1 MSVEFYGL
9 TITVDG
15 SASSMAY
22 YSVLLVSGGEFF
34 QGGATID
41 PTAIGATLVSL
52 YGMELSINAPAG
64 AISGAATLTTTG
76 DIVAGQITISPAID
90 ADTVV
95 ALYGTSEIASVTV
108 TAGETS
114 GAFAWTVSG
123 NPAMG
128 SGSAKQFLD
137 SAIKKPA

>member
-1 MSVEFYGL
+1 MAIEIYGL

-15 SASSMAY
+15 SASSTAY
-22 YSVLLVSGGEFF
+22 YNISLESGGEFV

-41 PTAIGATLVSL
+41 PTAIGATLFSL

-64 AISGAATLTTTG
+64 AINGAATLTTSG
-76 DIVAGQITISPAID
+76 DIVAGRIMISPAID

-95 ALYGTSEIASVTV
+95 ALYGTTEIASVTV
-108 TAGETS
+108 KAGETG

-123 NPAMG
+123 NPAMS
-128 SGSAKQFLD
+128 SGSVKRFLD
-137 SAIKKPA
+137 KAMKKTS